1 MRSREGESTTFEVEG
16 GRECDLIETR
26 STVESFAWSSVV
38 FGGGPSANGLG
49 SRRWISRWYDGYVML
64 RSAIVQL
71 PLHFATLKVQ
81 PCIERFERP
90 TVDPDTST
98 QKSLTRSDS
107 RSPGG
112 AESGIQTYLKW
123 RSPITTAMPN
133 VNNQKEGADC
143 ITMVRFS

>member
-1 MRSREGESTTFEVEG
+1 MF
-16 GRECDLIETR
+16 
-26 STVESFAWSSVV
+26 
-38 FGGGPSANGLG
+38 
-49 SRRWISRWYDGYVML
+49 
-64 RSAIVQL
+64 RSAIAQL

-112 AESGIQTYLKW
+112 AESGIQTYLHW
-123 RSPITTAMPN
+123 RSPITTTMPN
-133 VNNQKEGADC
+133 VNNQREGKGADC
-143 ITMVRFS
+143 RSITMVSFSNTARGKGADYQYMNKGYIYTL